1 MTIFRHRS
9 LLIVSAIAL
18 ATPAVV
24 VSAAPAATASRS
36 RAPVHRTLP
45 KISGQPV
52 LGKALRASPGR
63 WRAAHLLS
71 YRWERCTAAGVRCR
85 VIRTAHAARPA
96 TGRTY
101 TLKQA
106 DVGHRI
112 RVIVH
117 ATNAFGASTA
127 TSHATAVIRK
137 SGAAGG
143 SGSGSGPGSGSTTS
157 PPPSPPGTAPNPSLF
172 ALVSSSTDGSA
183 PAGIPRSD
191 AACAAAVTPT
201 GEKRPSNTTDNNT
214 VPADPSS
221 IDWNSAY
228 HTWPAF
234 VADRDQVTGNF
245 KGTTDEIIQWAACK
259 WGIDINVARA
269 DAWLESGWYM
279 STRSGC
285 NVPDQAS
292 FGLFQIVA
300 TACGSANTP
309 VHGGYPY
316 VADDTA
322 LNADYWGAWI
332 RGCFDGAFLVSG
344 YPYQTSP
351 AQGYN
356 GTPMSQVIARHG
368 EYYALWGCIGAW
380 FSNAWYTSS
389 AQGYINTVQKD
400 EASQLW
406 LQPGT

>member
-259 WGIDINVARA
+259 WGIDVNVARA
-269 DAWLESGWYM
+269 DAWLEHVDEVRLQRARPGVI
-279 STRSGC
+279 RAL
-285 NVPDQAS
+285 PD
-292 FGLFQIVA
+292 
-300 TACGSANTP
+300 C
-309 VHGGYPY
+309 
-316 VADDTA
+316 
-322 LNADYWGAWI
+322 
-332 RGCFDGAFLVSG
+332 
-344 YPYQTSP
+344 
-351 AQGYN
+351 
-356 GTPMSQVIARHG
+356 RHRV
-368 EYYALWGCIGAW
+368 W
-380 FSNAWYTSS
+380 
-389 AQGYINTVQKD
+389 
-400 EASQLW
+400 
-406 LQPGT
+406 